1 MAKTRMGTYRADAEL
16 LVAVAAKAAG
26 RGETVTA
33 VIERAFQAYIQDG
46 APAEPVY
53 TPLERAAREVP
64 PTTPSAGPLPGR
76 VREPD
81 LDCRHPVGMRIG
93 DMCGKCHRVVRKR

>member
-33 VIERAFQAYIQDG
+33 VIERAFQAYIHDEAAVYTVSQPEG
-46 APAEPVY
+46 AAPEAVAPPRAPA
-53 TPLERAAREVP
+53 
-64 PTTPSAGPLPGR
+64 PSRRPG
-76 VREPD
+76 

-93 DMCGKCHRVVRKR
+93 DMCGKCHQAVRKR